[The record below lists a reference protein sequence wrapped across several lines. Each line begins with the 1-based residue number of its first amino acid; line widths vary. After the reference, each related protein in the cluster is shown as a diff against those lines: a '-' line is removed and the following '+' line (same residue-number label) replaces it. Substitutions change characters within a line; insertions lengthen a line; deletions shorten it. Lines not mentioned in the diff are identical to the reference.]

1 MVLNWEL
8 EVTCRQAWLFRRLPE
23 TGNLPIREGVC
34 WLLGT
39 SVLKID
45 DFALDLLT
53 FLGAV
58 AFTDEGMLEHFVCLH
73 PSCKVYAVHPLL
85 Q

>member
-1 MVLNWEL
+1 MSSILL
-8 EVTCRQAWLFRRLPE
+8 
-23 TGNLPIREGVC
+23 C

-39 SVLKID
+39 SVLIID

-53 FLGAV
+53 FLGAG

-73 PSCKVYAVHPLL
+73 PAEVYAVHPLL
-85 Q
+85 QWEMRGWKILPGSSKPRGYAELNLFR